1 MDRKRKRASKTNG
14 RGLARYFEVVGS
26 GSSSNPNPSTHESRN
41 ATTSLEATAHSVH
54 QNQAHVERV
63 TDPVEGDNAN
73 FTVEENVDSGLEG
86 LMNFSISGL
95 TSFFTAPFNRVSP
108 RTVMRVKKVQR
119 RRQVSV

>member
-41 ATTSLEATAHSVH
+41 ATTSLEATTHSVH

-86 LMNFSISGL
+86 EFRGL
-95 TSFFTAPFNRVSP
+95 
-108 RTVMRVKKVQR
+108 
-119 RRQVSV
+119 